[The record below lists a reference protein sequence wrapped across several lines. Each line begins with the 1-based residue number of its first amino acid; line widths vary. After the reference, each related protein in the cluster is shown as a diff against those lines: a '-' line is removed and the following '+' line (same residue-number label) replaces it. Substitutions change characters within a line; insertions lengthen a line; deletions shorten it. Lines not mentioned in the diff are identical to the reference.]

1 MTLPVRPLSC
11 GWLTADMGSMVEGQ
25 SGEYRMPVPAFLI
38 EHPRGLVLFD
48 TGLHPELAASMAR
61 LRGLDK
67 RIAPSLTPDGSVG
80 PRLEAGGY
88 DPADVRVIVASHLH
102 FDHCGGNV
110 EVPNARVAV
119 QQKEWAVAHDPAAQ
133 VSGAYNPDDF
143 DVGHDVE
150 GLDGRHDLFG
160 DGRVVVEPTPGHTAG
175 HQSVVVDGTYVLVG
189 DACYCRL
196 ALDTDGLPPYSFD
209 AAEQRR
215 GFAWLRGQEAAGR
228 RLIFSHDL
236 AQWESLPEVLR

>member
-1 MTLPVRPLSC
+1 VTLPVRPLLC
-11 GWLTADMGSMVEGQ
+11 GWLTGDMGSMVEGH
-25 SGEYRMPVPAFLI
+25 SGAYRMPVPAFLI

-48 TGLHPELAASMAR
+48 TGLHPELASSTAR

-67 RIAPSLTPDGSVG
+67 LFAPALSPDGSVG
-80 PRLEAGGY
+80 PRLAAAGH
-88 DPADVRVIVASHLH
+88 DPADVKVIVASHLH

-110 EVPNARVAV
+110 GVPNARLAV
-119 QQKEWAVAHDPAAQ
+119 QRKEWDVAHDPGAQ
-133 VSGAYNPDDF
+133 VSGAYNPGDF
-143 DVGHDVE
+143 DVGHDVD

-160 DGRVVVEPTPGHTAG
+160 DGRLVIEPTPGHTAG
-175 HQSVVVDGTYVLVG
+175 HQSLVVDGAFVLVG

-215 GFAWLRGQEAAGR
+215 AFAWLRDQEAMGR

-236 AQWESLPEVLR
+236 GQWQSLPEVLT